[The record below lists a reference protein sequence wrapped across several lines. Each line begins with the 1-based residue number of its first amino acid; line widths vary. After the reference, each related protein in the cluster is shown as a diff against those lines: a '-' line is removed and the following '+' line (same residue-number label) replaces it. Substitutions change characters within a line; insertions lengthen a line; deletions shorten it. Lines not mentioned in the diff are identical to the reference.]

1 MKKLLM
7 VLISLCLLWGCSN
20 QDSVV
25 IDLASLGKQMQE
37 EIAFD
42 DELNLLSTD
51 MIPALYG
58 IDNAVE
64 AYVYMG
70 SQATAEE
77 IALFKFAN
85 AEDASAGKATLE
97 DHLEKQKQDYANY
110 IPEEVARIEKAVLRQ
125 EGNYVLLC
133 VSYDEGV
140 NDIIDKNIQK

>member
-20 QDSVV
+20 QESVV

>member
-20 QDSVV
+20 QESVV

-85 AEDASAGKATLE
+85 AEDTSAGKATLE

>member
-20 QDSVV
+20 QESVV

-110 IPEEVARIEKAVLRQ
+110 IPEEVARIEKAVLRK

>member
-20 QDSVV
+20 QESVV
-25 IDLASLGKQMQE
+25 IDLGSLGKQMQE

-42 DELNLLSTD
+42 DELNLLGTD

-140 NDIIDKNIQK
+140 NGIIDKNIQK

>member
-20 QDSVV
+20 QESVV
-25 IDLASLGKQMQE
+25 IDLGSLGKQMQE

-140 NDIIDKNIQK
+140 NGIIDKNIQK

>member
-7 VLISLCLLWGCSN
+7 VLISLCLLWGCSS
-20 QDSVV
+20 QESVV

-37 EIAFD
+37 EIKFD
-42 DELNLLSTD
+42 DELNLMSTD
-51 MIPALYG
+51 MIPTIYG
-58 IDNAVE
+58 IDNAIE
-64 AYVYMG
+64 AYAYMG

-85 AEDASAGKATLE
+85 DKDAKAGKEALE
-97 DHLEKQKQDYANY
+97 AHLEKQKQDYASY
-110 IPEEVARIEKAVLRQ
+110 IPEEVVRIEKAVLRQ

>member
-20 QDSVV
+20 QESVV

-140 NDIIDKNIQK
+140 NDIIDKNIQR